1 MTRLLIA
8 DIGGTHV
15 RFAVADR
22 TGLHDAQTL
31 LVADFPGPLEAVD
44 AYLKNHARPSCA
56 IFAVAG
62 PVGGDRFELTN
73 FPWIFSVSG
82 LSARLGFDVTL
93 INDFHAQALAIPVLT
108 ADRVVKLGGGDAT
121 PGGPIGVMG
130 PGTGLGVAM
139 LVHDGHRYMA
149 VPGEGGHVTLPV
161 VSPREAA
168 IRDWLLAHKYSH
180 VSAER
185 VCSGKG
191 LLNLYAAI
199 RALDGRDL
207 PDRSPEDITARAMT
221 GACDTC
227 VECLDLMLRFLGRVA
242 GNLALT
248 AGALGG
254 VYLTGGILPR
264 LGAAYLEGS
273 RLRAEFVAKG
283 RHRGYMDAIPLFLVN
298 DPLLGLQG
306 LRQYGLDTLA

>member
-44 AYLKNHARPSCA
+44 AYLKNHARPSRA
-56 IFAVAG
+56 VFAVAG
-62 PVGGDRFELTN
+62 PVRGDLFELTN

-93 INDFHAQALAIPVLT
+93 INDFHAQALAIPVLA

-121 PGGPIGVMG
+121 PGGSIGVMG

-139 LVHDGHRYMA
+139 LIHDGHRYMA

-161 VSPREAA
+161 VSPREAPYA
-168 IRDWLLAHKYSH
+168 TGCWPINTAMFRPSVCVPARGFSIFTRR
-180 VSAER
+180 SAR
-185 VCSGKG
+185 W
-191 LLNLYAAI
+191 
-199 RALDGRDL
+199 
-207 PDRSPEDITARAMT
+207 
-221 GACDTC
+221 
-227 VECLDLMLRFLGRVA
+227 
-242 GNLALT
+242 T
-248 AGALGG
+248 AGICPIARRK
-254 VYLTGGILPR
+254 TSPH
-264 LGAAYLEGS
+264 A
-273 RLRAEFVAKG
+273 
-283 RHRGYMDAIPLFLVN
+283 P
-298 DPLLGLQG
+298 
-306 LRQYGLDTLA
+306 